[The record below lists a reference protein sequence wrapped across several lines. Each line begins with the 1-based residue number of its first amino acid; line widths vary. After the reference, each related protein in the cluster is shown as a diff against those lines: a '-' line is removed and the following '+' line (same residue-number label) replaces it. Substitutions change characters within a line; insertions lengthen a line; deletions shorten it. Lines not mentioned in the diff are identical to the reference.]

1 MVKRRR
7 IALVGAGHISKKH
20 ISAINTLESKL
31 DHVAICENNLE
42 ISSQLSLSKDV
53 ALFHD
58 YTEMINNCDIDNSIE
73 STMTN
78 YIKQKIEGGTRANQ
92 EGSY

>member
-42 ISSQLSLSKDV
+42 ISSLIVNIGLK
-53 ALFHD
+53 
-58 YTEMINNCDIDNSIE
+58 
-73 STMTN
+73 
-78 YIKQKIEGGTRANQ
+78 KGTCPYKYLPVQ
-92 EGSY
+92 